1 MKKETFK
8 KIVILQLVLLPIYAI
23 KGIMYPYHFVPE
35 ELKKAMLMF
44 DELQPLPDTFILF
57 LLIIFLLAY
66 IISLFLLY
74 RLNYYGRLIFLWT
87 TIFSFI
93 FVFSS
98 SYYVFDSVDYLLEM
112 FGSLITGFTIAVS
125 YFSPIS
131 KQFKK

>member
-8 KIVILQLVLLPIYAI
+8 KIVILQMVLIPIIVI
-23 KGIMYPYHFVPE
+23 KGIMFPYHFAPE

-44 DELQPLPDTFILF
+44 DELHPLPDIFVIF
-57 LLIIFLLAY
+57 LLIIFLTAY

-98 SYYVFDSVDYLLEM
+98 SYYLFDSVDYLLEF
-112 FGSLITGFTIAVS
+112 FGTLITGFTLAVS

-131 KQFKK
+131 NQFKK